1 MTSHVA
7 LIPAR
12 GGSRELPGK
21 NLLALNGFPL
31 IAWSIR
37 VALESGLFSKV
48 LVSTDSERIAEVSE
62 KFGAT
67 VEGLRPAS
75 LASDVATLD
84 DVVFYELTKG
94 SDLNSDR
101 GQVVVV
107 LQPTSPLRRLR
118 DLAAVVDTIAS
129 GSAEIDS
136 VISVGETHLHPS
148 ALRRIDGQLAR
159 PFFGGLELVKR
170 RQDGDKGYAPTGA
183 YFAINSERFL
193 ESRKIYADC
202 VGFVVTPPHCNVDID
217 SALDLY
223 VAEAVLSW
231 EGSGDVFRLE
241 QSSYRA

>member
-1 MTSHVA
+1 MTSHLA

-12 GGSRELPGK
+12 GGSRGLPGK
-21 NLLALNGFPL
+21 NLRGLNGFPL

-37 VALESGLFSKV
+37 FALESGLFSKV
-48 LVSTDSERIAEVSE
+48 VVSTDSEHIAEVSQ

-67 VEGLRPAS
+67 VEGLRPAFLS
-75 LASDVATLD
+75 SDVAALD

-94 SDLNSDR
+94 SDPKSDSH
-101 GQVVVV
+101 QSVVV

-118 DLAAVVDTIAS
+118 DLSAVIETIAS

-148 ALRRIDGQLAR
+148 ALRRIDGQLIR
-159 PFFGGLELVKR
+159 PFFGGVELVKR

-183 YFAINSERFL
+183 YFAINSKRFL

-202 VGFVVTPPHCNVDID
+202 VGFVATPPHCNVDID

-223 VAEAVLSW
+223 VAEALLSW

-241 QSSYRA
+241 